1 MKMNGFDVGLS
12 ANGKAQYIRQLLI
25 ISKIF
30 YGIFPGQN
38 NQGDKDLTYVF
49 GDYFLYV
56 VILEIKEVAQIFG
69 LLFPS

>member
-1 MKMNGFDVGLS
+1 MGS
-12 ANGKAQYIRQLLI
+12 
-25 ISKIF
+25 
-30 YGIFPGQN
+30 FPGQN